1 MKKQEKE
8 FRSTSRTGAIKL
20 VPIHPFPLR
29 QERIKEEF
37 QNLFI
42 QLEKGI
48 RWGKGPRTEIKKF
61 KVCSFKLKINH
72 DKKEL
77 GALKK
82 KKKILSK
89 AGRASSVWGKGQVS
103 KPSGQEQSFRP
114 FIKSPKTKADS
125 VPCFQ
130 NFTILNYSF
139 QIIQM
144 PLQQISERGG
154 RLQRKS
160 SKIYPN
166 NCTQNGSREKNQM
179 IW

>member
-48 RWGKGPRTEIKKF
+48 RWGKGARTEIKKF

-72 DKKEL
+72 DKTEL

-82 KKKILSK
+82 KKKDLI
-89 AGRASSVWGKGQVS
+89 
-103 KPSGQEQSFRP
+103 
-114 FIKSPKTKADS
+114 
-125 VPCFQ
+125 
-130 NFTILNYSF
+130 
-139 QIIQM
+139 
-144 PLQQISERGG
+144 
-154 RLQRKS
+154 
-160 SKIYPN
+160 
-166 NCTQNGSREKNQM
+166 
-179 IW
+179 

>member
-48 RWGKGPRTEIKKF
+48 LWGKGARTEIKKF

-72 DKKEL
+72 GKKEL
-77 GALKK
+77 GAFLKK
-82 KKKILSK
+82 KKKKRSYL
-89 AGRASSVWGKGQVS
+89 
-103 KPSGQEQSFRP
+103 RP
-114 FIKSPKTKADS
+114 EEHLVF
-125 VPCFQ
+125 
-130 NFTILNYSF
+130 
-139 QIIQM
+139 
-144 PLQQISERGG
+144 GG
-154 RLQRKS
+154 RV
-160 SKIYPN
+160 
-166 NCTQNGSREKNQM
+166 G
-179 IW
+179 

>member
-1 MKKQEKE
+1 MPSEYTSISHSRKSFNSLKKQEKE

-48 RWGKGPRTEIKKF
+48 RWGRARTEIKKF

-72 DKKEL
+72 DKTEL

-82 KKKILSK
+82 KKRSYLRPEEHLVF
-89 AGRASSVWGKGQVS
+89 GGKGGGEQTIRPGAIFSPLHQV
-103 KPSGQEQSFRP
+103 
-114 FIKSPKTKADS
+114 PKTKADS
-125 VPCFQ
+125 VSASGIY
-130 NFTILNYSF
+130 NLE
-139 QIIQM
+139 
-144 PLQQISERGG
+144 LQLSNNSDATTADLREG
-154 RLQRKS
+154 RQTTKKR
-160 SKIYPN
+160 
-166 NCTQNGSREKNQM
+166 NQ
-179 IW
+179 